1 MLDIAICDIQTTAVE
16 LDVHTLVVG
25 QTHLVLLFLA
35 TGQLDQ
41 S

>member
-1 MLDIAICDIQTTAVE
+1 MLDIAICDIQTTTVE
-16 LDVHTLVVG
+16 LDVQILVVG